1 MCVITNKK
9 IVLTGADSGIG
20 FEVLKLLAA
29 EKTNKIFAVDLN
41 CKKMN
46 TLSDNVIPFV
56 CDVSSK
62 ENVDLIFE
70 KAEEALGKIDIFYAN
85 AGYPYYELMNYV
97 DWDRTARMFETNVY
111 SPIYSYQKY
120 VKHLDGREGHFCI
133 TVSAIG
139 KMAMPGFTT
148 YSASKFAMEGF
159 QQGIRF
165 ELPKNVKL
173 TCLYPIATDT
183 NFFATANKVEFE
195 RPFPVQSP
203 AVVAKKMVE
212 GIEKGKKSV
221 NPSFLFSLSGVLFAI
236 VPPVK
241 KVYLGLEKGKL
252 KRFAQKIGQ
261 HVD

>member
-1 MCVITNKK
+1 MISNKK

-20 FEVLKLLAA
+20 FEVLKIIAA
-29 EKTNKIFAVDLN
+29 EKSNKILAVDIN
-41 CKKMN
+41 MNKMH
-46 TLSDNVIPFV
+46 TLSDNVIPFQ

-62 ENVDLIFE
+62 ESVDLIFE
-70 KAEEALGKIDIFYAN
+70 KAEKELGSIDIFYAN
-85 AGYPYYELMNYV
+85 AGYPYYEVFDYV
-97 DWDRTARMFETNVY
+97 DWERTERIFATNVF

-120 VKHLDGREGHFCI
+120 LKHLNGKNGHYAI

-165 ELPKNVKL
+165 ELPENVKL

-183 NFFATANKVEFE
+183 NFFAAANKETFE

-203 AVVAKKMVE
+203 AVVAKKMVKAL
-212 GIEKGKKSV
+212 EKGKKSV
-221 NPSFLFSLSGVLFAI
+221 NPSFLFTLSGVLFAI
-236 VPPVK
+236 LPPVK
-241 KVYLGLEKGKL
+241 KTYLMLEKNKL
-252 KRFAQKIGQ
+252 KRFAKKIGKE
-261 HVD
+261 VK

>member
-1 MCVITNKK
+1 MITGKN

-20 FEVLKLLAA
+20 LEVLKLLAA
-29 EKTNKIFAVDLN
+29 EKSNKILAVDINSRNMHKLG
-41 CKKMN
+41 
-46 TLSDNVIPFV
+46 DNVIPFQ
-56 CDVSSK
+56 CDVSSQ
-62 ENVDLIFE
+62 ENVDMIFE
-70 KAEEALGKIDIFYAN
+70 KAENELGGIDIFYAN
-85 AGYPYYELMNYV
+85 AGYPYYELMDYT

-120 VKHLDGREGHFCI
+120 VKHLNGRNGHFAI

-203 AVVAKKMVE
+203 AVVAKKMVK

-221 NPSFLFSLSGVLFAI
+221 NPSFLFTLSGVLFAI
-236 VPPVK
+236 LPPVK
-241 KVYLGLEKGKL
+241 KVYLALEKGKL
-252 KRFAQKIGQ
+252 RRFADKIGKK
-261 HVD
+261 VD